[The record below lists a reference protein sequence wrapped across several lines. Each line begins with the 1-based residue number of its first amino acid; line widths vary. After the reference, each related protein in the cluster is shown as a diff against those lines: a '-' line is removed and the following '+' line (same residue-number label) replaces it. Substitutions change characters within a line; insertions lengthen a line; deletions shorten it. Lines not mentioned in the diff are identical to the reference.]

1 MDIDLTELVILG
13 VLILIA
19 ISGLFLASAGGGVY
33 GLGLAMFVIAVVVGF
48 WWVKRYYDRVDAGR
62 H

>member
-1 MDIDLTELVILG
+1 MDIDLTELVVLA

-19 ISGLFLASAGGGVY
+19 IIGLFLASAGGGVY
-33 GLGLAMFVIAVVVGF
+33 GLGLAIFVVAVIAGF

>member
-1 MDIDLTELVILG
+1 MDIDLTELVVLG

-19 ISGLFLASAGGGVY
+19 IVGLFLASAGGGVY
-33 GLGLAMFVIAVVVGF
+33 GLGLALFVVAVIAAF
-48 WWVKRYYDRVDAGR
+48 WWVKRYYDRLDAGR

>member
-1 MDIDLTELVILG
+1 MDIDLTELVVLA
-13 VLILIA
+13 VLIIVA
-19 ISGLFLASAGGGVY
+19 VVGLFLASAGGGVY
-33 GLGLAMFVIAVVVGF
+33 GLGLALFVIPVIGAF

>member
-1 MDIDLTELVILG
+1 MDIDPTDLVILA

-19 ISGLFLASAGGGVY
+19 IVGLFLASAGGGVY
-33 GLGLAMFVIAVVVGF
+33 GLGLALFVVAVIAGF
-48 WWVKRYYDRVDAGR
+48 WWVKRHYDRIDAGR

>member
-1 MDIDLTELVILG
+1 MDIDTTDLVILA

-19 ISGLFLASAGGGVY
+19 IVGLFLASAGGGVY
-33 GLGLAMFVIAVVVGF
+33 GLGLALFVVAVIAGF
-48 WWVKRYYDRVDAGR
+48 WWVKRYYDRIDAGR